1 MNLKQLQERLVN
13 LKERGFLP
21 SMRSGNTG
29 IGYTLETLLGVDE
42 NNLRLPDL
50 GEIELKAQRRNAT
63 NRITLFTFNRGV
75 WQMRQA
81 DVLRQYGYPD
91 AGGRTALKCSVNTT
105 ANNQG
110 LYLQV
115 NNGGFGLHH
124 IDGALIAEWQGQA
137 LINRFRQKMPALVEV
152 YAETR
157 RGSNGKE
164 EFWFNEAYYLKNPD
178 IENFLNLIA
187 ENKVVVDVRMHLN
200 PNSSVRNRGTAFRIE
215 RQYLELC
222 FASRERLI

>member
-91 AGGRTALKCSVNTT
+91 A
-105 ANNQG
+105 
-110 LYLQV
+110 
-115 NNGGFGLHH
+115 
-124 IDGALIAEWQGQA
+124 
-137 LINRFRQKMPALVEV
+137 P
-152 YAETR
+152 
-157 RGSNGKE
+157 
-164 EFWFNEAYYLKNPD
+164 P
-178 IENFLNLIA
+178 
-187 ENKVVVDVRMHLN
+187 
-200 PNSSVRNRGTAFRIE
+200 
-215 RQYLELC
+215 
-222 FASRERLI
+222 